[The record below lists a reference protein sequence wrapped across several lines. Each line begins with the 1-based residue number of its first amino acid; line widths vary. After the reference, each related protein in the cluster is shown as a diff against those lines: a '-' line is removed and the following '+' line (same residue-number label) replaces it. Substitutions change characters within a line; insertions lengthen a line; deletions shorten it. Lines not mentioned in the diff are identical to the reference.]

1 MLSLQLK
8 SGEYLTIGDDIAIQI
23 FQQSGSAFSVAVKA
37 PKEIPIL
44 RGAVAEHSGEQRS
57 DGLRDQRSKTPSEK
71 KWDARRLAAVE
82 EKQERERAVKENKA
96 AALNGMQESIDRME
110 AMLAQ
115 EKQRDDTEAALQKEL
130 RLLRMQLKRVMAA
143 ETISVEAKT
152 MRSERTAG
160 SPKRP
165 DAARFAAK

>member
-1 MLSLQLK
+1 M
-8 SGEYLTIGDDIAIQI
+8 
-23 FQQSGSAFSVAVKA
+23 
-37 PKEIPIL
+37 
-44 RGAVAEHSGEQRS
+44 
-57 DGLRDQRSKTPSEK
+57 
-71 KWDARRLAAVE
+71 E

-143 ETISVEAKT
+143 ETISVEANT

-160 SPKRP
+160 SSKRP